1 MWRNTLDEIICSK
14 FPAAAGSEDS
24 DFPAAVFLPEEQ
36 ASATDEGCD
45 TWKIFPFLEE
55 AGFLDGFDFDKDS
68 SLLKKRNHNIVE
80 PVVRKREIAPFPS
93 GICFSDT
100 ADGLSAWKEKELLP
114 L

>member
-45 TWKIFPFLEE
+45 TWKFSPFLEE
-55 AGFLDGFDFDKDS
+55 AGFLDALILTRTLRCS
-68 SLLKKRNHNIVE
+68 KR
-80 PVVRKREIAPFPS
+80 
-93 GICFSDT
+93 GIT
-100 ADGLSAWKEKELLP
+100 I
-114 L
+114 